1 MVMDGQGGGIGAT
14 LIKYIRDLLGDE
26 LDVWALGTNAVA
38 TSRMMKAGA
47 NRGATGENPIVKTSR
62 RVDLIVGPLGII
74 MADAM
79 MGEVTSAMAAA
90 VSASPAK
97 KILIPLT
104 KQPVHVV
111 GVSAEP
117 LPHLVKRAVERI
129 REVMTHV

>member
-1 MVMDGQGGGIGAT
+1 
-14 LIKYIRDLLGDE
+14 
-26 LDVWALGTNAVA
+26 
-38 TSRMMKAGA
+38 MKAGA

-62 RVDLIVGPLGII
+62 QVDLIVGPLGII

-117 LPHLVKRAVERI
+117 LPHLAKRAVERI